1 MYVKITTTDQDLES
15 FCYLPLKSGEVYE
28 AKHSTI
34 DDVEYNTFFDVIF
47 NDEITVRGM
56 HESTEIELVEN
67 AFYVKTGIQVNPG
80 LVGGYI
86 DYAGAIGFNLTSGI
100 FENIRYYG
108 GIRLGTIIR
117 NGNGYPLFGYETGFN
132 VDITDKIFIGLR
144 STYDYRSD
152 NEFWGTD
159 AEYKFNGSIRIGK
172 RF

>member
-1 MYVKITTTDQDLES
+1 MEHL
-15 FCYLPLKSGEVYE
+15 
-28 AKHSTI
+28 HNST
-34 DDVEYNTFFDVIF
+34 VLVLVNQNTETPNF
-47 NDEITVRGM
+47 T
-56 HESTEIELVEN
+56 TEIELVEN

-144 STYDYRSD
+144 STYVLIMNSGEQMQNINLMVLLELVKD
-152 NEFWGTD
+152 FKL
-159 AEYKFNGSIRIGK
+159 EY
-172 RF
+172 